1 MQRVNGFN
9 VDKKSY
15 IMGSTALVSI
25 AIKAGVDVDSNSA
38 VAAIDELKRN
48 FGIDPNGSQYID
60 ATYGWYKDGNGVQS
74 FDYIIPATART
85 FEGVDATGAAGATAT
100 IGGTA
105 TPTSITTGASASD
118 VAYKKAHYARAN
130 YQRIVDLVQQKAV
143 ILGASSATAISNTAP
158 IATSAGWNVN
168 IAAGAGV
175 YVITFLVERANVF
188 DKAIANQ
195 YGQPT
200 VPVVGQALVDDLVGL
215 SLYNSTGA
223 LVQLTGSTSAV
234 LVTNIIPQ
242 IF

>member
-15 IMGSTALVSI
+15 IMGSTALVSV

-38 VAAIDELKRN
+38 VAPIDELKRN
-48 FGIDPNGSQYID
+48 YGIDPSGTQYID

-74 FDYIIPATART
+74 FDYIIPTEART
-85 FEGVDATGAAGATAT
+85 FEGVDATGAAGTTAA
-100 IGGTA
+100 IGSTT
-105 TPTSITTGASASD
+105 TPTSINSGNASAD
-118 VAYKKAHYARAN
+118 AAYKKAHYARVN
-130 YQRIVDLVQQKAV
+130 YKKIVDLIQQKAV
-143 ILGASSATAISNTAP
+143 ILGASSATAIPATSP

-175 YVITFLVERANVF
+175 YVVTFLVERANVF
-188 DKAIANQ
+188 DKAIANV

-200 VPVVGQALVDDLVGL
+200 APVVGQALVEDLQGL
-215 SLYNSTGA
+215 SLHTASGT

-234 LVTNIIPQ
+234 LVTNVIPQ